1 MKFLIASDVHG
12 SATATKRV
20 LEIFKNENADKLILL
35 GDVYN
40 HGPRNVLP
48 EGYDPM
54 EVASILNA
62 NKDCLTVIKGNCD
75 STVDT
80 MISEFDFLDTSAL
93 IVNGKTVILTHGH
106 VYNAENP
113 PKSHFDALVYGHF
126 HTGFIRK
133 ENGKI
138 LVNVGSVSLPKNN
151 TPKSLLIVE
160 DNLMSLIDLDG
171 NVIDKIEL

>member
-1 MKFLIASDVHG
+1 MKFLIASDLHG
-12 SATATKRV
+12 SAYYARKL
-20 LEIFKNENADKLILL
+20 LEAFNESKADKLILL

-48 EGYDPM
+48 EGYNPM

-93 IVNGKTVILTHGH
+93 IVNGKTIVLTHGH

-126 HTGFIRK
+126 HTGFIRN

-151 TPKSLLIVE
+151 TPKSLLII
-160 DNLMSLIDLDG
+160 DNSLISLIDLDG